1 MMKPPVSENSKE
13 RESSDAL
20 AAARREE
27 IVDACAQLYEEM
39 PFKDVTILKIGEK
52 TSFTRTSVYNY
63 FRTKEEIFLALLER
77 EYRTWTK
84 ELDALAEAEFAP
96 KEFPA
101 RFSELLER
109 RRCMLKLLSMNLYDM
124 EAGSRMEELTAF
136 KRTYGKS
143 MQAVRR
149 CLKAHTHATDEEA
162 EEFLYA
168 LYPFL
173 FGLYPYAEVTT
184 KQKEAMALAE
194 VPYRRCTIAEL
205 ARSLV
210 EKLVFSFKGE

>member
-1 MMKPPVSENSKE
+1 MSKASE
-13 RESSDAL
+13 
-20 AAARREE
+20 ARTMSRYEE
-27 IVDACAQLYEEM
+27 ILDACAELYEVM
-39 PFKDVTILKIGEK
+39 PYKDITILKLAQH
-52 TSFTRTSVYNY
+52 TSFTRTSIYNY
-63 FRTKEEIFLALLER
+63 FASKEEIFLALLKR
-77 EYRTWTK
+77 EYLAWT
-84 ELDALAEAEFAP
+84 EDLNALAERPKDRAGFAE
-96 KEFPA
+96 
-101 RFSELLER
+101 RFSALLEKR
-109 RRCMLKLLSMNLYDM
+109 KCMLKLLSMNLFDM

-149 CLKAHTHATDEEA
+149 CLKAHTRATDEEA

-173 FGLYPYAEVTT
+173 FGLYPYAEVTK

>member
-1 MMKPPVSENSKE
+1 MPNASEE
-13 RESSDAL
+13 RTKN
-20 AAARREE
+20 RREE
-27 IVDACAQLYEEM
+27 IVDACRELYEVL
-39 PFKDVTILKIGEK
+39 PFKEITILKIGQH
-52 TSFTRTSVYNY
+52 TSFTRTSIYNY
-63 FRTKEEIFLALLER
+63 FRTREEIFLALLER
-77 EYRTWTK
+77 EFAAWT
-84 ELDALAEAEFAP
+84 EDLFALAEEPASREAFPERFA
-96 KEFPA
+96 A
-101 RFSELLER
+101 LLDKR
-109 RRCMLKLLSMNLYDM
+109 KCMLKLLSMNLYDM

-149 CLKAHTHATDEEA
+149 CLKAHTRATDEEA

-173 FGLYPYAEVTT
+173 FGLYPYAEVTK

-210 EKLVFSFKGE
+210 EKLVFSFRGE